1 MDRTLEALQ
10 KTAQS
15 LDSDWARL
23 PKPGE
28 RFIGLSRSTLTELTV
43 PCEANGF
50 RPPVKS
56 AVIKKRHA
64 LRGIRLI
71 NVPSLMEHLEALTKI
86 EEGIQ

>member
-1 MDRTLEALQ
+1 MDSTLEALQ
-10 KTAQS
+10 KTAQAIN
-15 LDSDWARL
+15 SDWSRL

-28 RFIGLSRSTLTELTV
+28 RFVGLSRSTLTELTV

-71 NVPSLMEHLEALTKI
+71 NVPSLMSHLESLAQV
-86 EEGIQ
+86 EVSR